1 MAERDLESW
10 LQRLATLHPKEIEL
24 GLDRVGKVSNR
35 LNYGALAERR
45 VSVAGTNGKG
55 STIATLE
62 RLLLDAGQCVG
73 VYTSPHLV
81 RYNERVRINGDNV
94 CDADLCTALAAVDA
108 AREDTPLTYFEF
120 TTLAAFYLFAQQ
132 PLDVV
137 LLEVG
142 LGGRLD
148 AVNIIDADIAVIT
161 SIAMDH
167 EDWLGDNREAI
178 AAEKAGILRDDITFV
193 CADRDPP
200 VTLRT
205 AAKALNTQSYFIGEQ
220 FDYARHADESWT
232 WRSAATAFENL
243 PLPALQLDCVAA
255 ALQVFM
261 LLDKPVS
268 VARLSHSL
276 ANCHLP
282 GRLQQFD
289 YQGIS
294 IVLDVA
300 HNPAAAM
307 ALAEQL
313 QRRPWPGKTHAV
325 FGVLQ
330 DKNWPAMLTPLQEL
344 VDSWFLTELQAS
356 TRAESAVV
364 IADQLRERGQF
375 VVSVSKNPKQALRR
389 ALSIAQAG
397 DRVLV
402 FGSFHTVGPVLE
414 SLQNEVET
422 NDG

>member
-1 MAERDLESW
+1 MTERDLEAW
-10 LQRLATLHPKEIEL
+10 QQRLATLHPKEIEL
-24 GLDRVGKVSNR
+24 GLDRVAKVANR

-62 RLLLDAGQCVG
+62 RLLLDAGQRVG
-73 VYTSPHLV
+73 VYTSPHLM
-81 RYNERVRINGDNV
+81 RYNERVRINGEYAG
-94 CDADLCTALAAVDA
+94 DADLCAALSEVDA

-132 PLDVV
+132 PLDVA

-148 AVNIIDADIAVIT
+148 AVNIVDADIAVIT
-161 SIAMDH
+161 SIAIDH

-178 AAEKAGILRDDITFV
+178 AGEKAGILRANIAFV

-200 VTLRT
+200 LALRT
-205 AAKALNTQSYFIGEQ
+205 AAKTLNTQSYFIGEQ
-220 FDYARHADESWT
+220 FDYNRHADNSWS
-232 WRSAATAFENL
+232 WQSGATTFENL
-243 PLPALQLDCVAA
+243 PLPDLHLDCAAA

-268 VARLSHSL
+268 AEQLNRSFG
-276 ANCHLP
+276 NCHLP
-282 GRLQQFD
+282 GRLQQLS

-313 QRRPWPGKTHAV
+313 QRQPWSGKTHAV
-325 FGVLQ
+325 FGVLS
-330 DKNWPAMLTPLQEL
+330 DKNWPAMLTPLQE
-344 VDSWFLTELQAS
+344 VIDSWFLAELKTS
-356 TRAESAVV
+356 VRAETAAAV
-364 IADQLRERGQF
+364 ADELRERGQF
-375 VVSVSKNPKQALRR
+375 VVKVSENPYQALRQ
-389 ALSIAQAG
+389 ALSIAQTG

-414 SLQNEVET
+414 SLQKDIKN
-422 NDG
+422 G